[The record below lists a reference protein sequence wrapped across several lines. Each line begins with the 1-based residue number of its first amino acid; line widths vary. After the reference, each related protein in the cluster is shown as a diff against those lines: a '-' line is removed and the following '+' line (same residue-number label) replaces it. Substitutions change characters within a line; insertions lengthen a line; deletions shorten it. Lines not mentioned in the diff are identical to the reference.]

1 MVSGASVVR
10 PPGVERS
17 VPRRW
22 SLQTGLRLDPSA
34 GNGLL
39 EGFVVALVLV
49 GVGLGELGNGLVE
62 GGPGPE
68 VRGDGDAVAGSGVAP
83 GQRLGTRTGVPDQA
97 RRNNGS
103 SLSRPTR
110 SRIHARVPTLPT
122 PTTLRAISR
131 SSNCSIRWRRSVCRV
146 RR

>member
-22 SLQTGLRLDPSA
+22 SLQTGLRLVPSA

-39 EGFVVALVLV
+39 EGFVVALLLF

-97 RRNNGS
+97 GRD
-103 SLSRPTR
+103 RPLDGER
-110 SRIHARVPTLPT
+110 ALPVAQLPEVVVPGDPVHALGFLPS
-122 PTTLRAISR
+122 PGGEG
-131 SSNCSIRWRRSVCRV
+131 CRV
-146 RR
+146 RHGG